1 MCMTCFKGAAL
12 CFSIGSSVSM
22 EVMPMGV
29 PVMAFGQTDY
39 RHWAVTIDAREDVG
53 AGFDRAMDT
62 DWPFERFLYR
72 FFRDRC

>member
-1 MCMTCFKGAAL
+1 
-12 CFSIGSSVSM
+12 
-22 EVMPMGV
+22 MGV

-53 AGFDRAMDT
+53 AGFDRAIDT

-72 FFRDRC
+72 FFCGQCLDDRREDWVESLFACMGAHAS